1 MVLDA
6 YGIDATVIHP
16 PIAIDTSG
24 PREPVSG
31 IDEGFLLVVA
41 RLLGYKNVDLIVEAA
56 RRTGH
61 PVVVVGD
68 GPLRDELEAKQV
80 PHVRFLGRVDDA
92 TLRWCYANCA
102 AHVAMSYE
110 DFGLSPIEAAG
121 FGKPTI
127 ALGAGGYLDTVI
139 DEQTGILVRAATVD
153 ALVDS
158 LEHFATMRFSSDAI
172 IAHATTFSKER
183 FADAI
188 GREVD
193 DLRR

>member
-1 MVLDA
+1 
-6 YGIDATVIHP
+6 
-16 PIAIDTSG
+16 
-24 PREPVSG
+24 
-31 IDEGFLLVVA
+31 
-41 RLLGYKNVDLIVEAA
+41 
-56 RRTGH
+56 
-61 PVVVVGD
+61 
-68 GPLRDELEAKQV
+68 
-80 PHVRFLGRVDDA
+80 
-92 TLRWCYANCA
+92 
-102 AHVAMSYE
+102 MSYE

-139 DEQTGILVRAATVD
+139 DEQTGIFVRAATVD

-158 LEHFATMRFSSDAI
+158 LEQFATMRFSSDAI

-188 GREVD
+188 RREVE